1 MRAAVIATGWLGD
14 TIACSAAATSLAEKG
29 YKTTL
34 FIRWPQLKPILDKDK
49 RFITRTY
56 WHIKLLK
63 LFMPII
69 NRFFDLVIW
78 EPSGWSYKEP
88 FTSEMRRLAGCDPK
102 PEYSL
107 SLIDGI
113 GMKELVSNK
122 NLLRPVICISRDLY
136 KRNYERDVKSL
147 ICQLSKFA
155 EIQWVGLNPNQSS
168 KHGKRN
174 SLLLDAQ
181 SIIAADLFVGPEGG
195 MLWLAAG
202 LGKASVYFTEHIL
215 AVESFNGHKELD
227 KVLGSKNYFPKESI
241 YMPLPP
247 YCSNEDA
254 AKIIQKAIQVKR

>member
-107 SLIDGI
+107 SLIDGS

-122 NLLRPVICISRDLY
+122 NLLRPVRDL
-136 KRNYERDVKSL
+136 S
-147 ICQLSKFA
+147 Q
-155 EIQWVGLNPNQSS
+155 P
-168 KHGKRN
+168 
-174 SLLLDAQ
+174 
-181 SIIAADLFVGPEGG
+181 
-195 MLWLAAG
+195 
-202 LGKASVYFTEHIL
+202 
-215 AVESFNGHKELD
+215 AV
-227 KVLGSKNYFPKESI
+227 
-241 YMPLPP
+241 
-247 YCSNEDA
+247 
-254 AKIIQKAIQVKR
+254 